1 MLTAMPAGPAYLLP
15 AETGCRRELE
25 TALTGAF
32 AAWGYTEIITP
43 AVESLEVLQPGMS
56 PKLLRQS
63 CKFLDAQGRILLL
76 RPDLTTP
83 VAYLAATRLF
93 RLPRPYRLSYCADVF
108 RAEGQTGLRQA
119 GVELMGA
126 AGEMAD
132 TEVLSLA
139 VAGLEAAGSP
149 EYRIGVGHAGFIE
162 GVLEEAGVAE
172 TTADKIR
179 QALNRRDFVA
189 CREICRD
196 LTAPPAVR
204 ELLLGLPT
212 WQGGIDVLARV
223 SALTRNR
230 RAREAL
236 ECLEVVYRGAAG
248 SSRSANLYLDLSLVR
263 DLDYYTGIVFEAYA
277 HGLGRPI
284 LGGGRY
290 DNLAEKFGTAM
301 PAVGFAVAIDLLLTA
316 RQQSGDAAPAEKCG
330 CLIVPA
336 SGRESEAMLLAAA
349 MRQNGGRVETEIT
362 GRAPEAAREYAR
374 QRGIEKIIFLGGDG
388 ETIAEEISSG
398 IPAADGAWAVSSL
411 FGRDAAEWR

>member
-149 EYRIGVGHAGFIE
+149 GISNWSRTCRIHRRECWKRPAW
-162 GVLEEAGVAE
+162 AE

-212 WQGGIDVLARV
+212 WQGG
-223 SALTRNR
+223 N
-230 RAREAL
+230 
-236 ECLEVVYRGAAG
+236 
-248 SSRSANLYLDLSLVR
+248 
-263 DLDYYTGIVFEAYA
+263 
-277 HGLGRPI
+277 
-284 LGGGRY
+284 
-290 DNLAEKFGTAM
+290 
-301 PAVGFAVAIDLLLTA
+301 
-316 RQQSGDAAPAEKCG
+316 
-330 CLIVPA
+330 
-336 SGRESEAMLLAAA
+336 
-349 MRQNGGRVETEIT
+349 
-362 GRAPEAAREYAR
+362 
-374 QRGIEKIIFLGGDG
+374 
-388 ETIAEEISSG
+388 
-398 IPAADGAWAVSSL
+398 
-411 FGRDAAEWR
+411 